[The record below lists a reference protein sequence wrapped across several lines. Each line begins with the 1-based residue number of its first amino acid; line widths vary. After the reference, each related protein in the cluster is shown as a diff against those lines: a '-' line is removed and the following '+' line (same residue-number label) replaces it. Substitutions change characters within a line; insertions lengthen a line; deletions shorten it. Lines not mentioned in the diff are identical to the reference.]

1 MTVNS
6 PLWAVGSVE
15 PLLAAYAAGMLPPP
29 LEAVVS
35 THLALNRTNHRLVDD
50 LTMLAAEEMERLA
63 PKPLAARDRVLATV
77 LAAPPV
83 AEPLAGEPPK
93 RPKEP
98 ARPASAEALPP
109 PLARYVA
116 GSLGHPPTIDT
127 LPWRPV
133 LPGLRQW
140 VGARDEG
147 WTLRLLR
154 GRAGVGIPH
163 HGHRGAEIT
172 LVVTGGLIDGDAH
185 FQAGD
190 LSVSG
195 EDDDHRPRVDDSGEC
210 ICAVVTAAPIRLS
223 GPLGWIVNPFLK
235 D

>member
-1 MTVNS
+1 MTVNA

-15 PLLAAYAAGMLPPP
+15 PLLAAYAAGTLPPP

-35 THLALNRTNHRLVDD
+35 AHLALDRTNHRLVDD
-50 LTMLAAEEMERLA
+50 LTVLAAEEMEGLA
-63 PKPLAARDRVLATV
+63 PKPLANRERVLASV
-77 LAAPPV
+77 LAAV
-83 AEPLAGEPPK
+83 S
-93 RPKEP
+93 RDEP
-98 ARPASAEALPP
+98 AAETPGRRAEAARPQSAGALPL
-109 PLARYVA
+109 PLARYLA
-116 GSLGHPPTIDT
+116 GSLGHPTTIDT

-154 GRAGVGIPH
+154 GRAGVAIPH

-172 LVVTGGLIDGDAH
+172 LVVTGGLIDGEAH
-185 FQAGD
+185 FHAGD

-210 ICAVVTAAPIRLS
+210 ICAVVSAAPIRLS
-223 GPLGWIVNPFLK
+223 GPIGWVVNPFLK